1 MTPFQA
7 LILGIIQG
15 LTEFLPISSIAHLRI
30 VPALLGWKD
39 PGAAFSAVI
48 QLGTLLAV
56 VIYFR
61 EDLSRLLSAFARS
74 LRERHR
80 SHDVQARLSWYILYG
95 TIPIAFF
102 GVLFKEAITGP
113 WIRSLP
119 VISFSLIV
127 LAIVM
132 SIAEA
137 RGRQKKGV
145 EDLSLGGAFFIGC
158 AQALALIPGMSRSGT
173 TITAGLF
180 TGLTLAA
187 SARFSFLL
195 GSPAIFLAGVF
206 ELKDLF
212 EAGLGG
218 EGVFSLVLGV
228 TSAFLSGYLAIDL
241 LLKYL
246 QTHSLKLFIVYR
258 ILLGA
263 LLLGLASL
271 GLMA

>member
-7 LILGIIQG
+7 LILGIVQG
-15 LTEFLPISSIAHLRI
+15 LTEFLPVSSIAHLRI

-56 VIYFR
+56 VIYFWQ
-61 EDLSRLLSAFARS
+61 DLSHLLMAFTRS
-74 LRERHR
+74 LRERHK
-80 SHDVQARLSWYILYG
+80 SHDLHARLSWYILYG
-95 TIPIAFF
+95 TIPIVLF

-113 WIRSLP
+113 RIRSLP

-127 LAIVM
+127 LAIIM
-132 SIAEA
+132 IIAEA
-137 RGRQKKGV
+137 RGRRKKGV

-195 GSPAIFLAGVF
+195 GSPAILLAGVF

-212 EAGLGG
+212 EAGLQG
-218 EGVFSLVLGV
+218 EGLFSLLLGV

-246 QTHSLKLFIVYR
+246 QTRSLKPFAIYR
-258 ILLGA
+258 VLLGA
-263 LLLGLASL
+263 LLLVLASL
-271 GLMA
+271 GLIS

>member
-1 MTPFQA
+1 VTPFQA

-15 LTEFLPISSIAHLRI
+15 LTEFLPVSSIAHLRI
-30 VPALLGWKD
+30 VPALLGWGD

-61 EDLSRLLSAFARS
+61 EDLSRLLMAFAKS
-74 LRERHR
+74 PGERHK
-80 SHDVQARLSWYILYG
+80 SHDLHARLSWYILYG
-95 TIPIAFF
+95 TLPIALS

-113 WIRSLP
+113 LIRSLP

-127 LAIVM
+127 LAIIM
-132 SIAEA
+132 IIAESW
-137 RGRQKKGV
+137 GRKKKGV

-218 EGVFSLVLGV
+218 EGLFSLFLGI
-228 TSAFLSGYLAIDL
+228 TAAFVSGYLAIDF

-246 QTHSLKLFIVYR
+246 QTHSLKLFVIYR
-258 ILLGA
+258 ILLGV

-271 GLMA
+271 GLIS

>member
-7 LILGIIQG
+7 ITLGITQG

-30 VPALLGWKD
+30 VPALLGWED

-61 EDLSRLLSAFARS
+61 EDLRRLLWAIAKSP
-74 LRERHR
+74 RERQKSDDIH
-80 SHDVQARLSWYILYG
+80 ARLSWSILYG
-95 TIPIAFF
+95 TFPIVVF
-102 GVLFKEAITGP
+102 GVLFKEAVTGP
-113 WIRSLP
+113 FIRSLQ
-119 VISFSLIV
+119 VISGSLIL

-132 SIAEA
+132 VIAES
-137 RGRQKKGV
+137 RGQQKKGL

-180 TGLTLAA
+180 TGLTSAA

-195 GSPAIFLAGVF
+195 GSPAILLAGIF
-206 ELKDLF
+206 ELKDLL
-212 EAGLGG
+212 EAGLGN
-218 EGVFSLVLGV
+218 EGLFSLLLGI
-228 TSAFLSGYLAIDL
+228 TFAFVSGYFAIDFL
-241 LLKYL
+241 LRYL
-246 QTHSLKLFIVYR
+246 QTHSLRLFIVYR
-258 ILLGA
+258 ILLGV
-263 LLLGLASL
+263 LLLVLASL
-271 GLMA
+271 GLIS

>member
-1 MTPFQA
+1 
-7 LILGIIQG
+7 LGIAQG

-30 VPALLGWKD
+30 VPALLGWED

-61 EDLSRLLSAFARS
+61 EDLCRLLRAFTKSPGAR
-74 LRERHR
+74 HK
-80 SHDVQARLSWYILYG
+80 SHDVHARLSWYILYG
-95 TIPIAFF
+95 TFPIVLF
-102 GVLFKEAITGP
+102 GVLFKAAITGP
-113 WIRSLP
+113 LIRSLQ
-119 VISFSLIV
+119 VISGSLII
-127 LAIVM
+127 LAILMV
-132 SIAEA
+132 IAES
-137 RGRQKKGV
+137 RGRQKKGL
-145 EDLSLGGAFFIGC
+145 EDLSPGGAFFIGC

-180 TGLTLAA
+180 TGLTSAA

-206 ELKDLF
+206 ELKEFF
-212 EAGLGG
+212 EAGLGN
-218 EGVFSLVLGV
+218 ERLFSLFLGI
-228 TSAFLSGYLAIDL
+228 AFGFVSGYLAIDF

-258 ILLGA
+258 ILLGV
-263 LLLGLASL
+263 LLLVLASL
-271 GLMA
+271 GLIS